1 MDSRF
6 RPARIVEAVATSP
19 MRERGAEIRAFPF
32 SSVAVSGRC
41 EWESPAGHHDRD
53 GAGRLVLTG
62 RRRLARIV
70 TAPAISG

>member
-41 EWESPAGHHDRD
+41 EWESPRD
-53 GAGRLVLTG
+53 IT
-62 RRRLARIV
+62 IV
-70 TAPAISG
+70 TAPAGLS